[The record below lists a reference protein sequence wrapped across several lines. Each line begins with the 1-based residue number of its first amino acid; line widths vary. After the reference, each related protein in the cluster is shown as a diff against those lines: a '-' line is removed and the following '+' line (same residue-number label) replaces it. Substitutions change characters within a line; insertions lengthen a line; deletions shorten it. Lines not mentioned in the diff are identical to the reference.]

1 MELIQQYPEQCQ
13 KDLQTHLLVAGNSS
27 ISRVLER
34 ILRNLRIG
42 GNIFMSVK
50 LVVDSA
56 SDINLKEAEELGIH
70 LMPMTIQFGDRAYLD
85 GVDLTSNEFF
95 EKLIESSELPTTSQ
109 INMFQFEECFTKLTA
124 DGSEVVVITISSKLS
139 GTYAGAVS
147 AARSFPEKVFVVD
160 SLNVCIG
167 ERILIQHAIRLL
179 KEGISAKEL
188 VKRLEEDRHRIK
200 LMALLGTLEYL
211 QKGGRI
217 SAAVAVSGA
226 VLHIKPVISIEDGE
240 VKMVGKAM
248 GSKKGNNLLVQLI
261 DKSGGIDFD
270 MPYATAYSGL
280 EDSLLKKYLRDSAFL
295 WEDKLEEIPSYCI
308 GSTIGTHAGPG
319 AIAVAFFAK

>member
-1 MELIQQYPEQCQ
+1 M
-13 KDLQTHLLVAGNSS
+13 A
-27 ISRVLER
+27 
-34 ILRNLRIG
+34 
-42 GNIFMSVK
+42 VK

-56 SDINLKEAEELGIH
+56 SDIDLKEAEALGIH
-70 LMPMTIQFGDRAYLD
+70 MIPMSIQFGDTTYAD
-85 GVDLTSNEFF
+85 GIDLSGPAFF

-109 INMFQFEECFTKLTA
+109 ITMYQFEECFAELTT
-124 DGSEVVVITISSKLS
+124 DGSELVVITLSSKLS

-147 AARSFPEKVFVVD
+147 AARSFPGKVFVVD

-167 ERILIQHAIRLL
+167 ERILIQYAIRLL
-179 KEGISAKEL
+179 KEGISAEEL
-188 VKRLEEDRHRIK
+188 EKRLLEARKRIK

-240 VKMVGKAM
+240 VRMIGKAM
-248 GSKKGNNLLVQLI
+248 GSKKGNNLLMQLI
-261 DKSGGIDFD
+261 NKSGGIDFE

-280 EDSLLKKYLRDSAFL
+280 EDSLLQKYLRDSAFI
-295 WEDKLEEIPSYCI
+295 WEGEHGDIPSYCI
-308 GSTIGTHAGPG
+308 GSTIGTHVGPG

>member
-1 MELIQQYPEQCQ
+1 M
-13 KDLQTHLLVAGNSS
+13 A
-27 ISRVLER
+27 
-34 ILRNLRIG
+34 
-42 GNIFMSVK
+42 VK

-56 SDINLKEAEELGIH
+56 SDIDLKEAEALGVHMI
-70 LMPMTIQFGDRAYLD
+70 PMSIQFGDKTYAD
-85 GVDLTSNEFF
+85 GIDLSGTAFF

-109 INMFQFEECFTKLTA
+109 ITMFQFEECFTELTA
-124 DGSEVVVITISSKLS
+124 DGSEVVVITLSSKLS

-147 AARSFPEKVFVVD
+147 AARSFPGKVFVVD

-167 ERILIQHAIRLL
+167 ERILIQYAVRLL
-179 KEGISAKEL
+179 KEGLTAKEL
-188 VKRLEEDRHRIK
+188 EERLLEARKRIK

-217 SAAVAVSGA
+217 SAAVAMSGA
-226 VLHIKPVISIEDGE
+226 VLHIKPVISIEDGG
-240 VKMVGKAM
+240 VKMIGKAM
-248 GSKKGNNLLVQLI
+248 GSKKGNNLLMQLI
-261 DKSGGIDFD
+261 SKSGGIDFE

-295 WEDKLEEIPSYCI
+295 WEGEIGEIPSYCI
-308 GSTIGTHAGPG
+308 GSTIGTHVGPG

>member
-1 MELIQQYPEQCQ
+1 M
-13 KDLQTHLLVAGNSS
+13 A
-27 ISRVLER
+27 
-34 ILRNLRIG
+34 
-42 GNIFMSVK
+42 VK

-56 SDINLKEAEELGIH
+56 SDIDLKEAEALGIH
-70 LMPMTIQFGDRAYLD
+70 MIPMSIQFGDTTYAD
-85 GVDLTSNEFF
+85 GIDLSGPAFF

-109 INMFQFEECFTKLTA
+109 ITMYQFEECFAELTT
-124 DGSEVVVITISSKLS
+124 DGSELVVITLSSKLS

-147 AARSFPEKVFVVD
+147 AARSFPGKVFVVD
-160 SLNVCIG
+160 SFNVCIG
-167 ERILIQHAIRLL
+167 ERILIQYAIRLL
-179 KEGISAKEL
+179 KEGISAEEL
-188 VKRLEEDRHRIK
+188 EKRLLEARKRIK

-240 VKMVGKAM
+240 VRMIGKAM
-248 GSKKGNNLLVQLI
+248 GSKKGNNLLMQLI
-261 DKSGGIDFD
+261 NKSGGIDFE

-280 EDSLLKKYLRDSAFL
+280 EDSLLQKYLRDSAFI
-295 WEDKLEEIPSYCI
+295 WEGEHGDIPSYCI
-308 GSTIGTHAGPG
+308 GSTIGTHVGPG

>member
-1 MELIQQYPEQCQ
+1 M
-13 KDLQTHLLVAGNSS
+13 A
-27 ISRVLER
+27 
-34 ILRNLRIG
+34 
-42 GNIFMSVK
+42 VK

-56 SDINLKEAEELGIH
+56 SDIDLKEAEALGVHMI
-70 LMPMTIQFGDRAYLD
+70 PMSIQFGDKTYAD
-85 GVDLTSNEFF
+85 GIDLSGTAFF

-109 INMFQFEECFTKLTA
+109 ITMFQFEECFTELTA
-124 DGSEVVVITISSKLS
+124 DGSEVVVITLSSKLS

-147 AARSFPEKVFVVD
+147 AARSFPGKVFVVD

-167 ERILIQHAIRLL
+167 ERILIQYAVRLL
-179 KEGISAKEL
+179 KEGLTAKEL
-188 VKRLEEDRHRIK
+188 EERLLEARKRIK

-217 SAAVAVSGA
+217 SAAVAMSGA

-240 VKMVGKAM
+240 VKMIGKAM
-248 GSKKGNNLLVQLI
+248 GSKKGNNLLMQLI
-261 DKSGGIDFD
+261 SKSGGIDFE

-295 WEDKLEEIPSYCI
+295 WEDEIGEIPSYCI
-308 GSTIGTHAGPG
+308 GSTIGTHVGPG

>member
-1 MELIQQYPEQCQ
+1 M
-13 KDLQTHLLVAGNSS
+13 A
-27 ISRVLER
+27 
-34 ILRNLRIG
+34 
-42 GNIFMSVK
+42 VK

-56 SDINLKEAEELGIH
+56 SDIDLKEAEALGVHMI
-70 LMPMTIQFGDRAYLD
+70 PMSIQFGDKTYAD
-85 GVDLTSNEFF
+85 GVDLSGTAFF
-95 EKLIESSELPTTSQ
+95 EKLIENGELPTTSQ
-109 INMFQFEECFTKLTA
+109 ITMFQFEECFTELTA
-124 DGSEVVVITISSKLS
+124 DGSEVVVITLSSKLS

-167 ERILIQHAIRLL
+167 ERILIQYAVRLL
-179 KEGISAKEL
+179 KEGLTAKEL
-188 VKRLEEDRHRIK
+188 EERLLEARKRIK

-217 SAAVAVSGA
+217 SAAVAMSGA

-240 VKMVGKAM
+240 VKMIGKAM
-248 GSKKGNNLLVQLI
+248 GSKKGNNLLMQLI
-261 DKSGGIDFD
+261 SKSGGIDFE

-295 WEDKLEEIPSYCI
+295 WEGESGEIPSYCI
-308 GSTIGTHAGPG
+308 GSTIGTHVGPG

>member
-1 MELIQQYPEQCQ
+1 M
-13 KDLQTHLLVAGNSS
+13 A
-27 ISRVLER
+27 
-34 ILRNLRIG
+34 
-42 GNIFMSVK
+42 VK

-56 SDINLKEAEELGIH
+56 SDIDLKEAEALGVHMI
-70 LMPMTIQFGDRAYLD
+70 PMSIQFGDKTYAD
-85 GVDLTSNEFF
+85 GIDLSGTAFF

-109 INMFQFEECFTKLTA
+109 ITMFQFEECFTKLTA
-124 DGSEVVVITISSKLS
+124 DGSEVVVITLSSKLS

-147 AARSFPEKVFVVD
+147 AARSFPGKVFVID

-167 ERILIQHAIRLL
+167 ERILIQYAVRLL
-179 KEGISAKEL
+179 KEGLTAKEL
-188 VKRLEEDRHRIK
+188 EERLLEARKRIK

-217 SAAVAVSGA
+217 SAAVAMSGA

-240 VKMVGKAM
+240 VKMIGKAM
-248 GSKKGNNLLVQLI
+248 GSKKGNNLLMQLI
-261 DKSGGIDFD
+261 SKSGGIDFE

-295 WEDKLEEIPSYCI
+295 WEGEIGEIPSYCI
-308 GSTIGTHAGPG
+308 GSTIGTHVGPG